1 MAGSENPILPSRPRP
16 DPRDDLYPFLCS
28 ALSYERSTEPTVVSA
43 KPKAESLTY
52 EEVVCRVRGKE
63 TALYGIIMRHYNR
76 RLYRIARDIL
86 HSDTEA
92 EDVMRDAYV
101 RAYEHLEQFVIKVS
115 VVRPG

>member
-1 MAGSENPILPSRPRP
+1 MAGSENPILPSRPRL

-28 ALSYERSTEPTVVSA
+28 ALSYERSTEQTVVSA

-52 EEVVCRVRGKE
+52 EEVVCRVRGEE
-63 TALYGIIMRHYNR
+63 TALYEVSMRRYNR
-76 RLYRIARDIL
+76 RLYRITRDIL

-101 RAYEHLEQFVIKVS
+101 RAYEHLEQFVITIS